1 MQRFRA
7 VAVLCFVTFIVVL
20 PFFFTG
26 CRSTVRAAVK
36 EGVAAPAMEAAGTQP
51 VKTTKQNLS
60 MAQEIKDLKP
70 AEYVLG
76 PEDKLRISVFRR
88 DEMTTEVTVSTSG
101 RISYYLAGDMDASG
115 LTAFELR
122 DRLQAKLVQ
131 YIKAPEVY
139 VEILEHRSH
148 KVFVLGQV
156 NNPGVYRMKNDYTLL
171 EAISESGGITRD
183 AYLDGAYVVRDGKV
197 LIVNFYELL
206 EKGNMGENIPLVKGD
221 VIYIPDNRD
230 HKVFVLGEVRN
241 QAAIPIRAQLTLIEA
256 IAEAGGFTQDAK
268 KDSIVIMRGNLS
280 EPEIMQI
287 NAEDLNVA
295 SRIPL
300 RRGDIVYVASSTI
313 ANVERAAV
321 RLSHILQPFLQVA
334 RGIILSDTAA
344 DVLEGESLNTKVI
357 VGD

>member
-26 CRSTVRAAVK
+26 CRSTVGTAVK
-36 EGVAAPAMEAAGTQP
+36 ETVPAPAMEAAATES
-51 VKTTKQNLS
+51 VKTTRQNLS
-60 MAQEIKDLKP
+60 MAQEFKDYKP
-70 AEYVLG
+70 SEYILG
-76 PEDKLRISVFRR
+76 PEDKLKVSVFRQ
-88 DEMTTEVTVSTSG
+88 DEMTKELTISASG
-101 RISYYLAGDMDASG
+101 MISYYLIGDMDASG
-115 LTAFELR
+115 LTAFQLR
-122 DRLQAKLVQ
+122 DRLQAKLAQ

-156 NNPGVYRMKNDYTLL
+156 KNPGVYRMKNDFSLL
-171 EAISESGGITRD
+171 EAVSESGGITRD
-183 AYLDGAYVVRDGKV
+183 AYLDGAYVVREGKV
-197 LIVNFYELL
+197 LIVNFYELI
-206 EKGNMGENIPLVKGD
+206 EKGNMNENIPLLKGD
-221 VIYIPDNRD
+221 VIYVPDNRD

-241 QAAIPIRAQLTLIEA
+241 QAAIPMRAQLTLIEA
-256 IAEAGGFTQDAK
+256 VAEAGGFTQDAK

-280 EPEIMQI
+280 EPEVMQI

-295 SRIPL
+295 ASIPL
-300 RRGDIVYVASSTI
+300 KRGDIVYVASSTI

-334 RGIILSDTAA
+334 RGIILSDTAV